1 MRKKSRIVDDDNDSL
16 DSLIESIMADGE
28 DYNMHLEELLPDSL
42 YERDN
47 INYDT
52 NLLDES
58 YPGCTIPVASP
69 SKKLDT
75 WRPAESTGTTLE
87 LLQASA
93 DLLKPETTNPVADEL
108 FQVTKKYRKEP
119 TSSNIFG
126 LNGLDEDGWLFG
138 KKLNNDKIDKLVQNL
153 NTDEESE
160 SLFELDDK
168 NRTRIFKGRFRN
180 REGNDMLD
188 LQINDYLKDKENK
201 VPDNSLQKKNGYE
214 GNGIKKSKRLFFKN
228 PTKKLPSAPVLKPL
242 VNLTNVELK
251 KHDSK
256 MSEMGSGEN
265 PMNITHR
272 KTCVPKHTQIMKPR
286 RPSLSYKKPQPNIYL
301 VDSLT
306 GHLNDATQFA
316 TELNAS
322 NCEGFPLPEDINEI
336 VQIPTNVEVTS
347 VKSKR
352 HDAAAHKMAIIKA
365 FRNKYYNAESLQSD
379 ATELKLGFYNKDEY
393 EMYMQNQ
400 SLASGSGVA
409 IASQS
414 EGDIS
419 LKNNKE
425 NQKKKKRV
433 RWADSLEW

>member
-1 MRKKSRIVDDDNDSL
+1 
-16 DSLIESIMADGE
+16 MADGE
-28 DYNMHLEELLPDSL
+28 DYNMHLDELLPDNL

-47 INYDT
+47 TNYET
-52 NLLDES
+52 NVLDES
-58 YPGCTIPVASP
+58 YSDCAIPMGSP
-69 SKKLDT
+69 SKKVAT
-75 WRPAESTGTTLE
+75 WKPLNSTGATLE

-93 DLLKPETTNPVADEL
+93 NLLKPENTNPVADEL
-108 FQVTKKYRKEP
+108 FQVTKKFRKEP

-153 NTDEESE
+153 NMDEESE
-160 SLFELDDK
+160 DLFELDDK
-168 NRTRIFKGRFRN
+168 NRTRVFKGRFHN
-180 REGNDMLD
+180 REGSDMLD
-188 LQINDYLKDKENK
+188 MQINDYLKDKENK
-201 VPDNSLQKKNGYE
+201 VPENALYKTKGYE

-228 PTKKLPSAPVLKPL
+228 PKKKLPSAPALKPL

-251 KHDSK
+251 MHEPK
-256 MSEMGSGEN
+256 MSEMGLGVN

-272 KTCVPKHTQIMKPR
+272 KTCVPKHTQGIKPR
-286 RPSLSYKKPQPNIYL
+286 RPSLSYRKLQPNIYL

-322 NCEGFPLPEDINEI
+322 NCEGFPLPEDTNEI
-336 VQIPTNVEVTS
+336 VQIPTNEEVIS
-347 VKSKR
+347 AKSKR
-352 HDAAAHKMAIIKA
+352 QNAAAHKMAIIKA
-365 FRNKYYNAESLQSD
+365 FRNKYFNAENPQD
-379 ATELKLGFYNKDEY
+379 DVNELKLGFYNKEEY

-419 LKNNKE
+419 LKNNKDV
-425 NQKKKKRV
+425 QKKKKKV